1 MRFIII
7 ALGFLIEALL
17 ENLSKTILNPDFL
30 NTLPMP
36 KLQFA
41 FSNTYTTQ
49 KQRKIFQMT
58 WILLLCRLKKNTK
71 SFYPEN
77 QKDFDDF
84 ELYWGHVPVY
94 PFAIRHIRNLKG
106 IQEKCGFKNF
116 RDFSD

>member
-1 MRFIII
+1 MI
-7 ALGFLIEALL
+7 ALGFMIEALL
-17 ENLSKTILNPDFL
+17 ENSSKKILNPDFL

-41 FSNTYTTQ
+41 FGNTFTSQ
-49 KQRKIFQMT
+49 KQRKIFQMA
-58 WILLLCRLKKNTK
+58 WIFLLCSLKKNTK
-71 SFYPEN
+71 SFFPEN

-94 PFAIRHIRNLKG
+94 PSLCGHLSNLKG